1 MNQSHMMGIL
11 IGGLLPALIFGIGG
25 FFQKASIQGG
35 IGIGPYLLCAG
46 LGAVFA
52 GALFCAFMPNRTI
65 SISSGSYAVLIGVC
79 WTIAMGLVATAL
91 FKYGTPLS
99 RLAPLYNM
107 NTMVVVLLSLW
118 LYSEWKTVH
127 VAPLLIGALLIVIGG
142 TLVARS

>member
-25 FFQKASIQGG
+25 FFQKASIQAG

-46 LGAVFA
+46 LGAVIA

-79 WTIAMGLVATAL
+79 WTVAMGLVAMAL

-118 LYSEWKTVH
+118 LYSEWKNVH
-127 VAPLLIGALLIVIGG
+127 VTPLLIGALLIVVGG